1 MPTRLTQKTQI
12 TLETLFG
19 DRRTIVFGFQKSA
32 FPTFHFVLVYLVE
45 LAFKSRTT
53 KIPASGLG

>member
-1 MPTRLTQKTQI
+1 MPTRLMQKTQI

-45 LAFKSRTT
+45 LAFKSRMRKTLV
-53 KIPASGLG
+53 SDLG